1 LRDAPFTYSEVA
13 ATASSPPGGYHHVA
27 RSALIGRGR
36 PFFEQAADTLMS
48 WQMHRRA
55 GLRVVASVPRATPD
69 AVVLM
74 RLGVGPFAIRV
85 PCRVVYTVDEER
97 RIGFAYGTLVG
108 HPESGEEAF
117 VVELLPDDG
126 VMLTI
131 AAFSRPARWYARLGG
146 PIARRAQ
153 ALMTERYVNALRP
166 DRRTTVS

>member
-1 LRDAPFTYSEVA
+1 
-13 ATASSPPGGYHHVA
+13 
-27 RSALIGRGR
+27 
-36 PFFEQAADTLMS
+36 MS

-97 RIGFAYGTLVG
+97 RIGFAYGTLAG

-131 AAFSRPARWYARLGG
+131 TAFSRPARWYARLGG

-153 ALMTERYVNALRP
+153 GLMTGRYVSAMRQVRAQP
-166 DRRTTVS
+166 